1 MDQFTRCQ
9 DCNRG
14 QLTPPDIICLECVN
28 SHHHLLSILDER
40 VASGEITEGEYITE
54 CNILRDNHT
63 TAPNMGTH
71 PGPTA
76 WEQSQSVMER
86 MIEAYLMLQK
96 SNASGEDIETE
107 ADDYIVR
114 NIIIIIQFFCVCF
127 IS

>member
-86 MIEAYLMLQK
+86 MIEAYLTDWTDEEVMWWEN
-96 SNASGEDIETE
+96 SNATE
-107 ADDYIVR
+107 IQRIWRGYR
-114 NIIIIIQFFCVCF
+114 NR
-127 IS
+127 SR